1 MMQKMSKTMSK
12 ISFYWKSCYQN
23 NFWGKKKIHLLA
35 SYMFIGFK
43 FYLIY
48 HNKGINGFINI
59 NT

>member
-1 MMQKMSKTMSK
+1 MMQKMSK
-12 ISFYWKSCYQN
+12 IIFYYPNCWQN

-43 FYLIY
+43 FYFIY
-48 HNKGINGFINI
+48 QNKGINGFINI